1 MDGLG
6 GHYAKWNKSERQIL
20 YDITDMWYLKN
31 LQTSE
36 YNKKEADSDIETKV
50 VVTSGEKEWK
60 GQYRGPG
67 WRDTDCYV
75 QHKLRHG
82 EHSH

>member
-1 MDGLG
+1 
-6 GHYAKWNKSERQIL
+6 
-20 YDITDMWYLKN
+20 MWYLKN

-67 WRDTDCYV
+67 
-75 QHKLRHG
+75 
-82 EHSH
+82 

>member
-1 MDGLG
+1 ML
-6 GHYAKWNKSERQIL
+6 SEISQTERQIL

-67 WRDTDCYV
+67 
-75 QHKLRHG
+75 
-82 EHSH
+82 